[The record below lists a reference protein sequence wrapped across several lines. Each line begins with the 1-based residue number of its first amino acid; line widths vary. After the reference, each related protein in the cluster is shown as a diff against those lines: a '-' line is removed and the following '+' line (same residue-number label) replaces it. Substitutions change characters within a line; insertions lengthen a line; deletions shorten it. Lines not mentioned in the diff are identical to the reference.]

1 MPSAPQSS
9 ASARPTTRASE
20 TPAAGHGPIGALR
33 ARWEHYWQTRHPR
46 RERVLLTQR
55 NVYILPTRPGWLFAI
70 TLVVLLIASIN
81 YQLNLG
87 YLLTFLLAGCGAVSM
102 HMTHRDLRG
111 LSLHMRP
118 PASVHAG
125 DTLWM
130 EVLLDNPDARLRYG
144 VGLYTG
150 RAPKAAEHGQ
160 RLVWTD
166 VPAGSA
172 SVVRLGFTAAQ
183 RGWVEMPRVTVLTRF
198 PFGLFQAWSIWYP
211 SARALVYPQAEVP
224 APPLPP
230 NTLTPSPHP
239 HRATAAQGEL
249 DGVRDYQRGDALR
262 QIAWKK
268 SSRTIETTGSLV
280 SRDRD
285 ARQRPQWWL
294 DWQHAGGAGG
304 MSGEQRLSRLTAWV
318 LLADRSGAAYGLRL
332 PHIEL
337 QPDSGDAHRQRCL
350 EALALAPIKH

>member
-1 MPSAPQSS
+1 MPRAAPSAAIEDTPV
-9 ASARPTTRASE
+9 ATR
-20 TPAAGHGPIGALR
+20 GPLGALR
-33 ARWEHYWQTRHPR
+33 ARWERYWQSRHPR
-46 RERVLLTQR
+46 RERTTLTQR
-55 NVYILPTRPGWLFAI
+55 NLYILPTRPGWLFAL
-70 TLVVLLIASIN
+70 TLIVLLVASIN

-102 HMTHRDLRG
+102 HMTHSDLRG
-111 LSLHMRP
+111 LSMHMRP

-125 DTLWM
+125 DALGM
-130 EVLLDNPDARLRYG
+130 EVVLDNPDARPRFG

-150 RAPKAAEHGQ
+150 RAPKGSEHGQ

-166 VPAGSA
+166 VPAGS
-172 SVVRLGFTAAQ
+172 SSIVRLGFVAPQ
-183 RGWVEMPRVTVLTRF
+183 RGWVELPRVTVLTRF

-211 SARALVYPQAEVP
+211 ATRALVYPKPEFPVA
-224 APPLPP
+224 PLPP
-230 NTLTPSPHP
+230 NSLMPSPHP

-294 DWQHAGGAGG
+294 DWQQA
-304 MSGEQRLSRLTAWV
+304 SGLPGEARLSRLTAWV

-332 PHIEL
+332 PHLEIE
-337 QPDSGDAHRQRCL
+337 PDTGDAHRQRCL
-350 EALALAPIKH
+350 EALALAPASK